1 MEEEPRPPAETSEPV
16 EDDSAALERR
26 EPEPELAPE
35 PTPAAKP
42 PRDRG
47 LGVWTSVANAV
58 LTAAAFLVF
67 VAQNTEDSNVE
78 WTVWSVGVPLA
89 AIVFGAMLLGSV
101 LTLAIGAIW
110 RLRRRRRLREREEL
124 HRLRSSRDVQA

>member
-1 MEEEPRPPAETSEPV
+1 MRLRGRKTRETEPMEEPSSGEIVERPPESP
-16 EDDSAALERR
+16 
-26 EPEPELAPE
+26 PEQE
-35 PTPAAKP
+35 PTPKP

-47 LGVWTSVANAV
+47 LGVWTSVAIAV

-110 RLRRRRRLREREEL
+110 RLRRRRRLRERVEL
-124 HRLRSSRDVQA
+124 HRLRSSRDAQA

>member
-1 MEEEPRPPAETSEPV
+1 MEEEARPPAEPV
-16 EDDSAALERR
+16 EPGSTELERR
-26 EPEPELAPE
+26 EPEPEPAPA
-35 PTPAAKP
+35 TAGKP

-47 LGVWTSVANAV
+47 IGVWTSVAIA
-58 LTAAAFLVF
+58 LLAAAAFLVF

-101 LTLAIGAIW
+101 LTLAVGAIW
-110 RLRRRRRLREREEL
+110 RLRRRRRLRERQEL
-124 HRLRSSRDVQA
+124 HRLRTGG